1 MEDVYEVDVY
11 EVKVKITKEFI
22 EIIELDEPFDSGNSY
37 PYEILKKHY
46 LGSRGEHHSEV
57 GYVSFEVK
65 RSNEKPEKIL
75 STKWLKGELVP
86 IFTNKFTPEESF
98 EDEETFEKWLLEEG
112 ISKEQV
118 VGTKTDD
125 LEEDHTPF

>member
-1 MEDVYEVDVY
+1 MENVY
-11 EVKVKITKEFI
+11 EVKVKTITEFT
-22 EIIELDEPFDSGNSY
+22 EVIELDKNYDSGNKN
-37 PYEILKKHY
+37 PYDILKKHY
-46 LGSRGEHHSEV
+46 LGSRGEHHSEE

-98 EDEETFEKWLLEEG
+98 EDQETFDKWLLEKG